1 MFKFLRGYGNDFI
14 SSDGGLA
21 LIMMDGLLLIP
32 LIMAAFFYPRQ
43 VMIAVFI
50 VAVLTIVSYE
60 AYVFWRR
67 RHPRNM
73 RA

>member
-1 MFKFLRGYGNDFI
+1 MFKFLRGYGNAFI

-67 RHPRNM
+67 RHPNM
-73 RA
+73 RV